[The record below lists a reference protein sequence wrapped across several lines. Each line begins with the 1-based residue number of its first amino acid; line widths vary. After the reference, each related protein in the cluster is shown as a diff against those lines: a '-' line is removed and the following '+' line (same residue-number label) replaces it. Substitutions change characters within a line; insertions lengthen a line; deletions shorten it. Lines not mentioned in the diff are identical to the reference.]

1 MKTLWIIERRD
12 AQGKLS
18 FDLPQPSHY
27 FGACAVTG
35 MTEDFMARVIFA
47 AMGDVVLVGDKHVRI
62 TLSGPDI
69 EKWPS
74 LIHPEFVARKKTW

>member
-1 MKTLWIIERRD
+1 MTTLWIIERRD

-18 FDLPQPSHY
+18 FNLPQPSHY
-27 FGACAVTG
+27 FGACAITG

-47 AMGDVVLVGDKHVRI
+47 ALGDVVLAGDQ
-62 TLSGPDI
+62 I

-74 LIHPEFVARKKTW
+74 LLHPEWVARKKTW